1 MKRLYELTSSMG
13 LKLKPRKCR
22 SLSVKAG
29 KSVEID
35 FTLGESTI
43 ASILNDKCHK
53 FLGGMYTFDNSTAS
67 VANVIQEKVD
77 DQLKFID
84 GLLVRNEY
92 KFRIYADYFLG
103 SLRFLFSVHDLN
115 KTQLKSLDALS
126 HRYLK
131 NWLGLP
137 RGASWALVHD
147 VHGLNVKSFEHLY
160 LESR

>member
-1 MKRLYELTSSMG
+1 M
-13 LKLKPRKCR
+13 
-22 SLSVKAG
+22 
-29 KSVEID
+29 
-35 FTLGESTI
+35 
-43 ASILNDKCHK
+43 
-53 FLGGMYTFDNSTAS
+53 GGMYTFDNSTAS
-67 VANVIQEKVD
+67 VANVIQEKVN

-137 RGASWALVHD
+137 HLSICTWNHD
-147 VHGLNVKSFEHLY
+147 H
-160 LESR
+160 

>member
-1 MKRLYELTSSMG
+1 MFFITLPFADDFNLITRDLRKHRKLMKRLYELTSSMG

-67 VANVIQEKVD
+67 VANVIRQ
-77 DQLKFID
+77 
-84 GLLVRNEY
+84 R
-92 KFRIYADYFLG
+92 
-103 SLRFLFSVHDLN
+103 
-115 KTQLKSLDALS
+115 
-126 HRYLK
+126 
-131 NWLGLP
+131 
-137 RGASWALVHD
+137 
-147 VHGLNVKSFEHLY
+147 
-160 LESR
+160 